1 MSKTALEL
9 DMYNNELKFYSLF
22 SNIVNINI
30 PKFYGSFKINER
42 DAIVLESLNKYYGSF
57 NIDLNKNINILLK
70 VVEDIWSMHNIFYFD
85 SKESLPSI
93 FQSLKKNNEIKKYK
107 KLINEKFEI
116 FMNKNLSILDNIDI
130 KNLN

>member
-1 MSKTALEL
+1 
-9 DMYNNELKFYSLF
+9 MYNNELKFYHFIFKYSKYKY
-22 SNIVNINI
+22 SKI
-30 PKFYGSFKINER
+30 YGSFKINER

-93 FQSLKKNNEIKKYK
+93 FQSLKKNNEITYYK
-107 KLINEKFEI
+107 KLINEKF
-116 FMNKNLSILDNIDI
+116 
-130 KNLN
+130 